1 MDLEGSRVSRKDEAP
16 ATPAGAQTVERA
28 CALLWQISRAGAEH
42 ARILDLCAATGLSR
56 PTVHRIL
63 KSLAGAGFVRQDER
77 TRRYGLGAG
86 LFELGLAAPPPV
98 QAFPEVTR
106 LIDELAEST
115 QDTAYLMMR
124 SQDEVVCVWRAV
136 GAFPIR
142 ANIVAPGD
150 RRPLAASA
158 AGLCLL
164 GAMPAGQ
171 ADRILNASRRALPGK
186 CRLSL
191 DELRQL
197 VAHARRHGH
206 SFGEG
211 LVMDGVTG
219 VGRAVPSRAGAP
231 FLAISISGI
240 STRITRQR
248 LPTLLAALTD
258 TAQRIAKMIDGQG

>member
-1 MDLEGSRVSRKDEAP
+1 MPLTRNETVEIS
-16 ATPAGAQTVERA
+16 GAQTVDRA
-28 CALLWQISRAGAEH
+28 CALLWQVARAGVEQ
-42 ARILDLCAATGLSR
+42 ARMLDLCAATGLSR

-63 KSLAGAGFVRQDER
+63 KSLAAAGLVQQDPA
-77 TRRYGLGAG
+77 TRRYGLGTG
-86 LFELGLAAPPPV
+86 LFELGLSAPPPV
-98 QAFPEVTR
+98 QALPDITR

-124 SQDEVVCVWRAV
+124 SQHEVVCVWRGV

-164 GAMPAGQ
+164 AAMPPDQ
-171 ADRILNASRRALPGK
+171 AEQILNASRRVLPGK
-186 CRLSL
+186 SRLSL
-191 DELRQL
+191 DDLRRL
-197 VAHARRHGH
+197 VANARRQGH

-211 LVMDGVTG
+211 LVMEGVTG
-219 VGRAVPSRAGAP
+219 VGRAVPSRSAAP

-240 STRITRQR
+240 SSRITRQR
-248 LPTLLAALTD
+248 LPSLVAALTD
-258 TAQRIAKMIDGQG
+258 TAHRIGKVIEDPG